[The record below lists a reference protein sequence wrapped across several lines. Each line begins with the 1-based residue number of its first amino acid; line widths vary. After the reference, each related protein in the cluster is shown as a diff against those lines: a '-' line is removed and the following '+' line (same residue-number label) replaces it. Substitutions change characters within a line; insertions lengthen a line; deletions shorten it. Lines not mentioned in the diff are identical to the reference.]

1 MREELEKKLVEKYP
15 NLYKKYGGDPRK
27 TCMHWGIAVGDGWY
41 DIVDRLSAE
50 LESFGIVAEQVK
62 QKFGGLRFDVDYPH
76 HLSREQI
83 IKVREIKY
91 KAEQEAYETCEV
103 CGKLG
108 KIRKGTWINVLCE
121 ECNKK
126 D

>member
-41 DIVDRLSAE
+41 DIIDNLSAQ
-50 LESFGIVAEQVK
+50 LESFGIVSEQVK

-76 HLSREQI
+76 HLSQEQI
-83 IKVREIKY
+83 IKVSVIKY
-91 KAEQEAYETCEV
+91 KAEQKAYETCEV
-103 CGKLG
+103 CDKLG
-108 KIRKGTWINVLCE
+108 KIRKGSWINVLCE
-121 ECNKK
+121 ECNNK